1 MEENYQIIDESM
13 ENPNGLEL
21 NHYSV
26 VYLRETRKWAKFL
39 AILLFIGAGL
49 MVLVGIFG
57 ISMGSMM
64 SNNAGMGMN
73 PFFTGGP
80 IFMVLFIAMSLL
92 YLIPAYYLMQ
102 FSNYMKRALQSQD
115 NRTLELAFKN
125 LKSHYKFIG
134 ILAIIMIGV
143 YLIGFLVA
151 GIVGMSA
158 AF

>member
-39 AILLFIGAGL
+39 AILLFIGAGF
-49 MVLVGIFG
+49 MVLVGLFG
-57 ISMGSMM
+57 LTMGSVM
-64 SNNAGMGMN
+64 NNTAMGMN
-73 PFFTGGP
+73 PLLNGGP
-80 IFMVLFIAMSLL
+80 IFMVMFIALALL
-92 YLIPAYYLMQ
+92 YLIPAYYLIQ

-134 ILAIIMIGV
+134 ILAIIMIGF